1 MERRVVSVWLPWLA
15 SECASCLPSPEAESP
30 AASRPRPVAAAPLVL
45 VTREGGALRL
55 AAVDPHAA
63 AEGLAPGMALAD
75 ARALLP
81 GLATRTLD
89 PLAAPR
95 RAAELARWAQRY
107 APWTAPGEPEA
118 GGAGAL
124 WLDITGAAHLAGGEA
139 SLADD
144 LAARLAAMGH
154 TARVAIAGTAGAAW
168 GLARFAPGTA
178 PVIVAPGGETAALAA
193 LPPAALRLP
202 AAVAETLGRL
212 GVRRIDA
219 HATLPRAGL
228 TARFGAVVAQRL
240 DQAFGRAAE
249 PLSPDL
255 PAPIRRV
262 RLAFP
267 EPVERL
273 DAVAA
278 AARRLTV
285 ALARHLAGAG
295 EGARRLEL
303 TLFRCDG
310 RIDTVD
316 VGLARPSRDAAHMAR
331 LLADRLEVLA
341 PASGPAAGG
350 IDTVVLSAV
359 ETATLDPA
367 QAALSRHDGAAGEI
381 AALADRL
388 AARLGADAVLGLSA
402 QASHLP
408 ERAQRAIANGA
419 PMPTVAMLP
428 PATTG
433 RRPPRLLAR
442 PEPVEAVAPVPDDPP
457 LLFRWRGRRHR
468 VARAEGPE
476 RLAPEWWR
484 DPAAAP
490 DAATRDYY
498 RVEDEAGDRF
508 WVFRRGLYG
517 SNRSGGPAPAWFLH
531 GFFG

>member
-1 MERRVVSVWLPWLA
+1 MDRRVVSVWLPWLA
-15 SECASCLPSPEAESP
+15 SECARPLPSPTDSS
-30 AASRPRPVAAAPLVL
+30 ASRPEPGAARAAPFVL
-45 VTREGGALRL
+45 TAREGNALRL
-55 AAVDPHAA
+55 AAVDRRAA

-81 GLATRTLD
+81 DLATRTLD

-107 APWTAPGEPEA
+107 APWTAAGEPEA

-139 SLADD
+139 A
-144 LAARLAAMGH
+144 LAADLVVRLAALGH
-154 TARVAIAGTAGAAW
+154 DARVAIAGTAGAAW
-168 GLARFAPGTA
+168 GLARFAPGSA
-178 PVIVAPGGETAALAA
+178 PAIVASGGEAAALAA

-212 GVRRIDA
+212 GVRRIDVLA
-219 HATLPRAGL
+219 ALPRAGL

-240 DQAFGRAAE
+240 DQALGRAAE

-255 PAPIRRV
+255 PAPVRRV

-267 EPVERL
+267 EPVENL
-273 DAVAA
+273 DTVAA
-278 AARRLTV
+278 AARRLSV
-285 ALARHLAGAG
+285 ALARHLASAG
-295 EGARRLEL
+295 EGVRRLEL
-303 TLFRCDG
+303 SLFRCDG
-310 RIDTVD
+310 RVDTVD

-331 LLADRLEVLA
+331 LLADRLAALA
-341 PASGPAAGG
+341 PASGPAAIG

-367 QAALSRHDGAAGEI
+367 QAALSRHGGAAGEV

-388 AARLGADAVLGLSA
+388 AARLGGDAVFGLAA

-408 ERAQRAIANGA
+408 ERAQRAVSAGA
-419 PMPTVAMLP
+419 PAPAVAMLP
-428 PATTG
+428 PAAAQ

-468 VARAEGPE
+468 IARAEGPE

-484 DPAAAP
+484 DPAAEP
-490 DAATRDYY
+490 DTATRDYY
-498 RVEDEAGDRF
+498 RVENEDGDRF
-508 WVFRRGLYG
+508 WLFRRGLYG
-517 SNRSGGPAPAWFLH
+517 SGRGGGPAPAWFLH